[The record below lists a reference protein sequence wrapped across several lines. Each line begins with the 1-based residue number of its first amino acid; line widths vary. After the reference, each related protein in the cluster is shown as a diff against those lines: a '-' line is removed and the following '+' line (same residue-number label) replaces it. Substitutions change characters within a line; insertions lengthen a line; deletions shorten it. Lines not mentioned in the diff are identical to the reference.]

1 MSTQEAPERK
11 GVLSEVSISTVIAT
25 SLAAVTSF
33 VLSSKIGLA
42 GSLIGTGLAAAASS
56 IATQVYKGMLQRSA
70 DRLRDLAPV
79 MGAQDEEAAAAARRN
94 HGAVGRETLSD
105 KTSPRL
111 MVAETGTPVAPE
123 RMRVAV
129 AEREA
134 RELRRRVTI
143 VASAVAVL
151 VALAT
156 AGVIALATNGLGL
169 WNEPAEP
176 AEEWYEEE
184 YVEEEVVAE
193 PVEQSVTESTTTE
206 QVTSPE
212 QTTDTTAADTA
223 GTTTGGTATSGE
235 AAAADGS
242 TAQAQ
247 TQPQTQ
253 PQGQSQAQAQGQA
266 DTPTTQGD
274 VAAQTTGNASAAQ
287 SATSMATTTST
298 SAA

>member
-184 YVEEEVVAE
+184 YVEEEVDAE
-193 PVEQSVTESTTTE
+193 PVEQSVAESTPTE

-212 QTTDTTAADTA
+212 QSTDTTAADTA
-223 GTTTGGTATSGE
+223 GTATGGE
-235 AAAADGS
+235 AATPDGS

-247 TQPQTQ
+247 TQA
-253 PQGQSQAQAQGQA
+253 QGQSQAQAQGQA
-266 DTPTTQGD
+266 DAPATQGD
-274 VAAQTTGNASAAQ
+274 VAAQTTDNASAAQ
-287 SATSMATTTST
+287 SATSTATTTST

>member
-143 VASAVAVL
+143 VASVVAVL

-184 YVEEEVVAE
+184 YVEDEVVAE
-193 PVEQSVTESTTTE
+193 PVEQSVTENTPTE

-223 GTTTGGTATSGE
+223 GAVTGGE
-235 AAAADGS
+235 AATPDGS
-242 TAQAQ
+242 AAQ
-247 TQPQTQ
+247 TQTQ
-253 PQGQSQAQAQGQA
+253 AQGQSQTQAQGQA
-266 DTPTTQGD
+266 DAPATQGD
-274 VAAQTTGNASAAQ
+274 VAAQTTDNASAAQ
-287 SATSMATTTST
+287 GTTSTATTTST